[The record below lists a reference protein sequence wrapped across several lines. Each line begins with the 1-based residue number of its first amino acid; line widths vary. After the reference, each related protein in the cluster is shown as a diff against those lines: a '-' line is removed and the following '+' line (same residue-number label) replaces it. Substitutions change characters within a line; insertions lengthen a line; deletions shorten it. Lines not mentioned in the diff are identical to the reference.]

1 MFITI
6 YFSGAFS
13 SLFVI
18 SGIKA
23 VSLAFEGSTKM
34 VVLSLFYASG
44 PIAGIGYPYLLRYL
58 SDTYG
63 IHWNF
68 LIIGFIMI
76 PSVFMALTWSLQKQE
91 PTQGTAD
98 SHVDNITTKNF
109 DHVTRPQNCQE
120 VVSDPK
126 YCSTVLTELEMPP
139 DGKSDQKSKQNL
151 GKRETSKENKR
162 SCRTILKILLCNV
175 PFVLF
180 VIGMALTH
188 SSFRVL
194 SVFITDI
201 LKERGFTP
209 AEATIAL
216 MVFNFSGIPGC
227 LLPGLVKKLP
237 MGSSLFCV
245 TFVTF
250 LASPSALALNFVT
263 GLAIAVV
270 CCAAIGLAFG
280 AVTAANAV
288 SVAGLVGEECY
299 APGVGLSYGL
309 TGIIVAGTGPLS
321 GK

>member
-1 MFITI
+1 MALKL
-6 YFSGAFS
+6 YH
-13 SLFVI
+13 LHL
-18 SGIKA
+18 KA
-23 VSLAFEGSTKM
+23 QQKM
-34 VVLSLFYASG
+34 VDLSLFYAPV
-44 PIAGIGYPYLLRYL
+44 PIAGICYPYLLRYL

-63 IHWNF
+63 IHWSF

-76 PSVFMALTWSLQKQE
+76 PSVFMAITWSVQKQE
-91 PTQGTAD
+91 PTQGTAG
-98 SHVDNITTKNF
+98 SHVDYTSTNNFEAVSHDQNF
-109 DHVTRPQNCQE
+109 DHVTRPQNCPE

-126 YCSTVLTELEMPP
+126 YCSTVFSELEMPP
-139 DGKSDQKSKQNL
+139 DDKSDQKSKEDL
-151 GKRETSKENKR
+151 GKRVTSKDSKR
-162 SCRTILKILLCNV
+162 SWRIILKTLLCNV

-201 LKERGFTP
+201 LKERDFTP

-227 LLPGLVKKLP
+227 LLTGLVKQLP
-237 MGSSLFCV
+237 MGSSLCCV

-250 LASPSALALNFVT
+250 LTSPTALALNFVT

-270 CCAAIGLAFG
+270 CCTTIGLAFG
-280 AVTAANAV
+280 AVTDANAV

-309 TGIIVAGTGPLS
+309 TGIIAAGTGPLT
-321 GK
+321 GKKN